1 MYMIETYRLILR
13 EMTENDLDSLF
24 KVLGD
29 TEIMQH
35 YSYTFNEE
43 RVRIWIHTNME
54 RYRVFGFGIWAVC
67 P

>member
-1 MYMIETYRLILR
+1 MYMIETNRLILR

-29 TEIMQH
+29 MEIMQH

-43 RVRIWIHTNME
+43 RVRMWIHTNME
-54 RYRVFGFGIWAVC
+54 RYH
-67 P
+67 